1 MKKQHIEKQQ
11 IAPEMV
17 LNFLE
22 NTLPFKELEDNT
34 LRELSR
40 QCIIDFFPKDT
51 LIFQQDVTDVA
62 YLYIIQ
68 QGGVRSFLKDG
79 GGEVTLKD
87 YRGEGEHFG
96 ALALIQDNS

>member
-40 QCIIDFFPKDT
+40 QCIIDFF
-51 LIFQQDVTDVA
+51 
-62 YLYIIQ
+62 
-68 QGGVRSFLKDG
+68 
-79 GGEVTLKD
+79 
-87 YRGEGEHFG
+87 
-96 ALALIQDNS
+96 